1 VEERIFMTNL
11 KGKLPS
17 PKGLIRKIFKNGK
30 VIGLLLAIL
39 ISIFSVFI
47 IRTCI
52 DIKTENANVVVQAKG
67 ISLEKQVLDDHVK
80 TIEAKGYENVTY
92 ELNKIVETAEKNN
105 VPRRNVNVTSRGN
118 IEDGIKEAIV
128 SRYDFYATYYKVQ
141 IDGNDYLFK
150 NNSECEDFIH
160 KINEYDSQE
169 YTIETTKKIIYQETK
184 EEDLSNIINT
194 KKEAYEAE
202 QARLR
207 AEAEAKER
215 ARKAAEEKARREKEQ
230 STTTAQSSSSGS
242 YSLSD
247 YQAYAKDLVIN
258 TYGWSEYDFECL
270 VKLWNRES
278 GWNPNSHN
286 SSSGAHGIPQ
296 SLPAS
301 KMASEGADYYTNGYT
316 QIRWGLK
323 YIKGRYGS
331 PSAAWAHSQG
341 KGWY

>member
-1 VEERIFMTNL
+1 MTNL

-30 VIGLLLAIL
+30 VIGLLLTIL

-52 DIKTENANVVVQAKG
+52 DVKTENANVVVQAKG
-67 ISLEKQVLDDHVK
+67 ISLEKQVLNDHVK

-92 ELNKIVETAEKNN
+92 ELNKIVETVEKNN
-105 VPRRNVNVTSRGN
+105 VPRRNADVTSRGN
-118 IEDGIKEAIV
+118 MEDRIKEAIV

-331 PSAAWAHSQG
+331 PSAAWAHSQS

>member
-1 VEERIFMTNL
+1 MTNL

-118 IEDGIKEAIV
+118 IEDRIKEAIV
-128 SRYDFYATYYKVQ
+128 SRYDFYTTYYKVQ

-169 YTIETTKKIIYQETK
+169 YTIETTKKNIYQETK

-331 PSAAWAHSQG
+331 PSAAWAHSQS

>member
-1 VEERIFMTNL
+1 MTNL

-52 DIKTENANVVVQAKG
+52 DVKTENANVVVQAKG

-105 VPRRNVNVTSRGN
+105 VPRRNVDVTSRGN
-118 IEDGIKEAIV
+118 IEDRIKEAIV

-331 PSAAWAHSQG
+331 PSAAWAHSQS

>member
-1 VEERIFMTNL
+1 MTNL

-30 VIGLLLAIL
+30 VIGLLLTIL

-52 DIKTENANVVVQAKG
+52 DVKTENANVVVQAKG

-105 VPRRNVNVTSRGN
+105 VPRRNVDVTSRGN
-118 IEDGIKEAIV
+118 IEDRIKEAIV

-215 ARKAAEEKARREKEQ
+215 ARKAAEEKAKREKEQ

-331 PSAAWAHSQG
+331 PSAAWAHSQS

>member
-1 VEERIFMTNL
+1 MTNL

-17 PKGLIRKIFKNGK
+17 PKGLVRKIFKNGK

-92 ELNKIVETAEKNN
+92 ELNKIVETVEKNN
-105 VPRRNVNVTSRGN
+105 VSRRNVNVTSRGN
-118 IEDGIKEAIV
+118 IEDRIKEAIV
-128 SRYDFYATYYKVQ
+128 SRYDFYTTYYKVQ

-169 YTIETTKKIIYQETK
+169 YTIETTKKNIYQETK

-331 PSAAWAHSQG
+331 PSAAWAHSQS

>member
-1 VEERIFMTNL
+1 MTNL

-30 VIGLLLAIL
+30 VIGLLLTIL

-52 DIKTENANVVVQAKG
+52 DVKTENANVVVQAKG

-105 VPRRNVNVTSRGN
+105 VPRRNVDVTSRGN
-118 IEDGIKEAIV
+118 IEDRIKEAIV

-323 YIKGRYGS
+323 YIKDRYGS
-331 PSAAWAHSQG
+331 PSAAWAHSQS

>member
-1 VEERIFMTNL
+1 MTNL

-30 VIGLLLAIL
+30 VIGLLLTIL

-52 DIKTENANVVVQAKG
+52 DVKTENANVVVQAKG
-67 ISLEKQVLDDHVK
+67 ISLEKQFLDDHVK

-105 VPRRNVNVTSRGN
+105 VPRRNVDVTSRGN
-118 IEDGIKEAIV
+118 MEDRIKEAIV
-128 SRYDFYATYYKVQ
+128 SRYDFYTTYYKVQ

-184 EEDLSNIINT
+184 EEDLSNIINM

-331 PSAAWAHSQG
+331 PSAAWAHSQS

>member
-1 VEERIFMTNL
+1 MTNL

-30 VIGLLLAIL
+30 VIGLLLTIL

-52 DIKTENANVVVQAKG
+52 DVKTENANVVVQAKG

-105 VPRRNVNVTSRGN
+105 VPRRNVDVTSRGN
-118 IEDGIKEAIV
+118 IEGRIKEAIV

-169 YTIETTKKIIYQETK
+169 YTIETTKKNIYQETK

-331 PSAAWAHSQG
+331 PSAAWAHSQS

>member
-1 VEERIFMTNL
+1 MTNL

-30 VIGLLLAIL
+30 VIGLLLTIL

-52 DIKTENANVVVQAKG
+52 DVKTENANVVVQAKE

-105 VPRRNVNVTSRGN
+105 VPRRNVNVTSRGD
-118 IEDGIKEAIV
+118 IGDRIKEAIV

-331 PSAAWAHSQG
+331 PSAAWAHSQS

>member
-1 VEERIFMTNL
+1 MTNL

-30 VIGLLLAIL
+30 VIGLLLTIL

-52 DIKTENANVVVQAKG
+52 DVKTENANVVVQAKG

-105 VPRRNVNVTSRGN
+105 VPRRNVDVTSRGN
-118 IEDGIKEAIV
+118 IEDRIKEAIV

-230 STTTAQSSSSGS
+230 STTTTQSSSSGS

-331 PSAAWAHSQG
+331 PSAAWAHSQS

>member
-1 VEERIFMTNL
+1 MTNL

-105 VPRRNVNVTSRGN
+105 VPRRNVDVTSRGN
-118 IEDGIKEAIV
+118 IEDRIKEAIV

-215 ARKAAEEKARREKEQ
+215 ARKAAEEEARREKEQ

-331 PSAAWAHSQG
+331 PSAAWAHSQS

>member
-1 VEERIFMTNL
+1 MTNL

-30 VIGLLLAIL
+30 VIGLLLTIL

-52 DIKTENANVVVQAKG
+52 DVKTENANVVVQAKG

-105 VPRRNVNVTSRGN
+105 VPRRNVDVTSRGN
-118 IEDGIKEAIV
+118 IEDRIKKAIV

-331 PSAAWAHSQG
+331 PSAAWAHSQS

>member
-1 VEERIFMTNL
+1 MTNL

-17 PKGLIRKIFKNGK
+17 PKGLIRKVLKNGK
-30 VIGLLLAIL
+30 VIGLLLTIL
-39 ISIFSVFI
+39 ISLFSVFI
-47 IRTCI
+47 IKTCI
-52 DIKTENANVVVQAKG
+52 DIKTENANTIVQAKG
-67 ISLEKQVLDDHVK
+67 ISLEKKVLDNHVK
-80 TIEAKGYENVTY
+80 TIEANGYENVMY
-92 ELNKIVETAEKNN
+92 ELNKVVETIEKNN
-105 VPRRNVNVTSRGN
+105 IPIRSVNITSRGN
-118 IEDGIKEAIV
+118 IEDRIKETIV
-128 SRYDFYATYYKVQ
+128 SRYDFYTTYYKVQ

-215 ARKAAEEKARREKEQ
+215 ARKAAEEKVKREKEQ

-323 YIKGRYGS
+323 YIKGKYGS
-331 PSAAWAHSQG
+331 PSAAWAHSQS

>member
-1 VEERIFMTNL
+1 MTNL

-92 ELNKIVETAEKNN
+92 ELNKIVETVEKNN
-105 VPRRNVNVTSRGN
+105 VPRRNINVTSRGN
-118 IEDGIKEAIV
+118 IEDRIKEAIV

-215 ARKAAEEKARREKEQ
+215 ARKAAEEKAKREKEQ

-278 GWNPNSHN
+278 GWNPNAHN
-286 SSSGAHGIPQ
+286 KSSGAHGIPQ

-316 QIRWGLK
+316 QIRRGLK
-323 YIKGRYGS
+323 YISGRYGS
-331 PSAAWAHSQG
+331 PSAAWAHSQS

>member
-1 VEERIFMTNL
+1 M
-11 KGKLPS
+11 
-17 PKGLIRKIFKNGK
+17 
-30 VIGLLLAIL
+30 
-39 ISIFSVFI
+39 
-47 IRTCI
+47 
-52 DIKTENANVVVQAKG
+52 
-67 ISLEKQVLDDHVK
+67 
-80 TIEAKGYENVTY
+80 Y
-92 ELNKIVETAEKNN
+92 ELNKVIETIEKNN
-105 VPRRNVNVTSRGN
+105 IPIRSVNIKSGGN
-118 IEDGIKEAIV
+118 IEDKIKESIV

-202 QARLR
+202 QARLK
-207 AEAEAKER
+207 AEAEAKEK
-215 ARKAAEEKARREKEQ
+215 ARKEAEEKAKLEKEQ
-230 STTTAQSSSSGS
+230 STTTAQSSSSES

-270 VKLWNRES
+270 VKLWDKES

-296 SLPAS
+296 ALPAS
-301 KMASEGADYYTNGYT
+301 KMVSEGSDYYTNGYT

-323 YIKGRYGS
+323 YIKGRYSS
-331 PSAAWAHSQG
+331 PSAAWAHFQS

>member
-1 VEERIFMTNL
+1 MTNL

-52 DIKTENANVVVQAKG
+52 DIKTENANVVVQAKE
-67 ISLEKQVLDDHVK
+67 ISLEKQVLDDHLK
-80 TIEAKGYENVTY
+80 TAEAKGYENVMY
-92 ELNKIVETAEKNN
+92 ELNKVIETIEKNN
-105 VPRRNVNVTSRGN
+105 IPIRSVNIKSGGN
-118 IEDGIKEAIV
+118 IEDKIKESIV

-184 EEDLSNIINT
+184 EEDLSNIINI

-207 AEAEAKER
+207 AEEE
-215 ARKAAEEKARREKEQ
+215 ARKEAEEKARLEKEQ

-270 VKLWNRES
+270 VKLWDKES
-278 GWNPNSHN
+278 GWDPNSHN

-296 SLPAS
+296 ALPAS

-323 YIKGRYGS
+323 YIEGRYGS
-331 PSAAWAHSQG
+331 PSAAWAHSQS

>member
-1 VEERIFMTNL
+1 MTNL

-52 DIKTENANVVVQAKG
+52 DIKTENANVVVQAKE

-105 VPRRNVNVTSRGN
+105 VPRRNADVTSRGN
-118 IEDGIKEAIV
+118 MEDRIKEAIV
-128 SRYDFYATYYKVQ
+128 SRYDFYTTYYKVQ

-331 PSAAWAHSQG
+331 PSAAWAHSQS

>member
-1 VEERIFMTNL
+1 MTNL

-67 ISLEKQVLDDHVK
+67 ISLEKQVLDDHLK
-80 TIEAKGYENVTY
+80 TAEAKGYENVMY
-92 ELNKIVETAEKNN
+92 ELNKVIETIEKNN
-105 VPRRNVNVTSRGN
+105 IPIRSVNIKSGGN
-118 IEDGIKEAIV
+118 IEDKIKESIV

-202 QARLR
+202 QARLK

-215 ARKAAEEKARREKEQ
+215 ARKEAEEKAKLEKEQ

-270 VKLWNRES
+270 VKLWDKES
-278 GWNPNSHN
+278 GWDPNSHN

-296 SLPAS
+296 ALPAS

-323 YIKGRYGS
+323 YIEGRYGS
-331 PSAAWAHSQG
+331 PSAAWAHSQS

>member
-1 VEERIFMTNL
+1 MTNL

-17 PKGLIRKIFKNGK
+17 PKGLIRKVLKNGK
-30 VIGLLLAIL
+30 VIGLLLTIL
-39 ISIFSVFI
+39 ISLFPVFI
-47 IRTCI
+47 IKTYI
-52 DIKTENANVVVQAKG
+52 DIKTENANAIVQAKE
-67 ISLEKQVLDDHVK
+67 INLEKKILDDHVK
-80 TIEAKGYENVTY
+80 TIEAKEYENVTY
-92 ELNKIVETAEKNN
+92 ELNKIVETMEKNN
-105 VPRRNVNVTSRGN
+105 IPRRNINITSQGD
-118 IEDGIKEAIV
+118 IKDKIKEAIV

-141 IDGNDYLFK
+141 IDGADYLFK
-150 NNSECEDFIH
+150 NNSECEGFIQ
-160 KINEYDSQE
+160 KIKEYDNQE
-169 YTIETTKKIIYQETK
+169 YTIETTRKIINNETK

-215 ARKAAEEKARREKEQ
+215 ARKAAEEKAKREKEQ

-323 YIKGRYGS
+323 YIKGRYSS
-331 PSAAWAHSQG
+331 PSAAWAHSQS

>member
-1 VEERIFMTNL
+1 MTNL

-52 DIKTENANVVVQAKG
+52 DIKTENANVVVQAKE

-105 VPRRNVNVTSRGN
+105 VPRRNVDVTSRGN
-118 IEDGIKEAIV
+118 IEDRIKEAIV

-301 KMASEGADYYTNGYT
+301 IMASEGADYYTNGYT

-331 PSAAWAHSQG
+331 PSAARSQSQS
-341 KGWY
+341 

>member
-1 VEERIFMTNL
+1 MTNL

-17 PKGLIRKIFKNGK
+17 PKGLIRKVLKNGK
-30 VIGLLLAIL
+30 VIGLLLTIL
-39 ISIFSVFI
+39 ISLFPVFI
-47 IRTCI
+47 IKIIKTYI
-52 DIKTENANVVVQAKG
+52 DIKTENANAIVQAKE
-67 ISLEKQVLDDHVK
+67 INLEKKILDDHVK
-80 TIEAKGYENVTY
+80 TIEAKEYENVTY
-92 ELNKIVETAEKNN
+92 ELNKIVETMEKNN
-105 VPRRNVNVTSRGN
+105 IPRRNINITSQGD
-118 IEDGIKEAIV
+118 IKDKIKEAIV

-141 IDGNDYLFK
+141 IDGADYLFK
-150 NNSECEDFIH
+150 NNSECEGFIQ
-160 KINEYDSQE
+160 KIKEYDNQE
-169 YTIETTKKIIYQETK
+169 YTIETTRKIINNETK

-215 ARKAAEEKARREKEQ
+215 ARKAAEEKAKREKEQ

-323 YIKGRYGS
+323 YIKGRYSS
-331 PSAAWAHSQG
+331 PSAA
-341 KGWY
+341 

>member
-1 VEERIFMTNL
+1 M
-11 KGKLPS
+11 
-17 PKGLIRKIFKNGK
+17 
-30 VIGLLLAIL
+30 

-92 ELNKIVETAEKNN
+92 ELNKIVETVEKNN

-118 IEDGIKEAIV
+118 IEDRIKEATV

-331 PSAAWAHSQG
+331 PSAAWAHSQS

>member
-1 VEERIFMTNL
+1 MTNL

-47 IRTCI
+47 IRTYI

-67 ISLEKQVLDDHVK
+67 ISLEKQVLDDHLK
-80 TIEAKGYENVTY
+80 TAEAKGYENVMY
-92 ELNKIVETAEKNN
+92 ELNKVIETIEKNN
-105 VPRRNVNVTSRGN
+105 IPIRSVNIKSGGN
-118 IEDGIKEAIV
+118 IEDKIKESIV

-194 KKEAYEAE
+194 KKEVYEAE
-202 QARLR
+202 QARLK

-215 ARKAAEEKARREKEQ
+215 AIKEAEEKAKREKEQ

-270 VKLWNRES
+270 VKLWDKES
-278 GWNPNSHN
+278 GWDPNSHN

-331 PSAAWAHSQG
+331 PSAAWAHSQS

>member
-1 VEERIFMTNL
+1 MTNL

-67 ISLEKQVLDDHVK
+67 ISLEKQVLDDHLK
-80 TIEAKGYENVTY
+80 TAEAKGYENVMY
-92 ELNKIVETAEKNN
+92 ELNKVIETIEKNN
-105 VPRRNVNVTSRGN
+105 IPIRSVNIKSGGN
-118 IEDGIKEAIV
+118 IEDKIKESIV

-207 AEAEAKER
+207 AEAEAKEK
-215 ARKAAEEKARREKEQ
+215 ARKEAEEKAKLEKEQ

-247 YQAYAKDLVIN
+247 YQSYAKDLVIN

-270 VKLWNRES
+270 VKLWDKES
-278 GWNPNSHN
+278 GWDPNSHN

-296 SLPAS
+296 ALPAS

-323 YIKGRYGS
+323 YIEGRYGS
-331 PSAAWAHSQG
+331 PSAAWAHSQS

>member
-1 VEERIFMTNL
+1 MTNL

-92 ELNKIVETAEKNN
+92 ELNKIVETVEKNN

-118 IEDGIKEAIV
+118 IEDRIKEAIV

-215 ARKAAEEKARREKEQ
+215 ARKAAEEKAKREKEQ

-278 GWNPNSHN
+278 GWNPNAHN
-286 SSSGAHGIPQ
+286 KSSGAHGIPQ

-331 PSAAWAHSQG
+331 PSAAWAHSQS

>member
-1 VEERIFMTNL
+1 MTNL

-92 ELNKIVETAEKNN
+92 ELNKIVETVEKNN
-105 VPRRNVNVTSRGN
+105 VPRRNVNVTSRGSA
-118 IEDGIKEAIV
+118 EDRIKEAIV

-215 ARKAAEEKARREKEQ
+215 ARKAAEEKAKREKEQ

-331 PSAAWAHSQG
+331 PSAAWAHSQS

>member
-1 VEERIFMTNL
+1 MTNL

-30 VIGLLLAIL
+30 VIGLLLTIL

-52 DIKTENANVVVQAKG
+52 DVKTENANVVVQAKG

-105 VPRRNVNVTSRGN
+105 VPRRNADVTSRGN
-118 IEDGIKEAIV
+118 MEDRIKEAIV

-331 PSAAWAHSQG
+331 PSAAWAHSQS